1 MPIIREKLSSSVVKE
16 FQHLISTGV
25 YKSGDKLPAQDV
37 LASSMGVSRTALREA
52 LKQLNLMGL
61 VEMKHGIGTYV
72 STLKPFALLK
82 SLSPLM
88 LMDQSTVDE
97 FFEARLYIE
106 SIVAFLAA
114 KKADSEDIKDLE
126 NLDRQMEQDLK
137 QRKLADF
144 VEKDLD
150 FHLLIAKASKN
161 RVLARVIQIIRDLV
175 HDVVGDTFE
184 NDLEATKNILKQNRK
199 IIKAIQSHDVEDARK
214 CMEDHIMY
222 VEKTIQKTKQS

>member
-1 MPIIREKLSSSVVKE
+1 MSVTREKLSSSVVKE
-16 FQHLISTGV
+16 IQHLISTGV
-25 YKSGDKLPAQDV
+25 YKTGDKLPPQDV

-61 VEMKHGIGTYV
+61 VEMKHGKGTYV
-72 STLKPFALLK
+72 SSLKPFALLK
-82 SLSPLM
+82 SLSPIM
-88 LMDQSTVDE
+88 MMDQSTVDE

-114 KKADSEDIKDLE
+114 KKADPEDIRDLE
-126 NLDRQMEQDLK
+126 ILDRQMEEDLK
-137 QRKLADF
+137 LSKLADF

-184 NDLEATKNILKQNRK
+184 NDLASLNSILDQNRK
-199 IIKAIQSHDVEDARK
+199 IIKAIQRHDTEDARK